1 MKKNN
6 IGCLKY
12 IIFAVVMLAF
22 VGYLFANIA
31 PKTCQR
37 AKEEVVE
44 RLFDVSIQH
53 DDTVS
58 PNLINDSVTVITTE
72 PNHKIKENVDTTVV
86 TIPIE
91 VTQHS
96 VFVMTKVNGIDVK
109 FTIDTGCSDMQ
120 ITSAEFFYMKHL
132 GLISEND
139 ITDNVT
145 CVYADNSTGDCPVV
159 NLKSLSIGNIE
170 LKDIKCTIQEN
181 AESSLLLGQNI
192 LKKLGEVSIDYENKL
207 LKIKR
212 K

>member
-22 VGYLFANIA
+22 VGYLLANIA

-44 RLFDVSIQH
+44 RLFGVSIQH

-58 PNLINDSVTVITTE
+58 PNLTNDSVNITVPE
-72 PNHKIKENVDTTVV
+72 PKHKIKENVDTTIV

-96 VFVMTKVNGIDVK
+96 AFVMTKVNGIDVK

-120 ITSAEFFYMKHL
+120 LTCAEFYYMKHL

-139 ITDNVT
+139 ITDKVT
-145 CVYADNSTGDCPVV
+145 CVYADNRSEECPVV
-159 NLKSLSIGNIE
+159 KLKTVNIGGIE
-170 LKDIKCTIQEN
+170 LKDITCTIQEN
-181 AESSLLLGQNI
+181 VESSLLLGQSV